1 MKERLSNI
9 IKWGLIRQFVF
20 IVSFLLMAPL
30 PARAEVV
37 YTSPP
42 SHNCLRPVRP
52 LEFLSQQQKNH
63 YIKDVKTYMNC
74 LRQFVEEQKETIRR
88 QQETIRRH
96 KEAAEAAIEEWN
108 NFLKELKRVTRPI
121 PEP

>member
-1 MKERLSNI
+1 MKERLSNV
-9 IKWGLIRQFVF
+9 IKWGLVRQFVF

-30 PARAEVV
+30 PTRAEVV

-63 YIKDVKTYMNC
+63 YIKDIKTYMNC
-74 LRQFVEEQKETIRR
+74 LRQFVEEQKEAIRGH
-88 QQETIRRH
+88 QQAIQRH
-96 KEAAEAAIEEWN
+96 KKAAEAAIEEWN
-108 NFLKELKRVTRPI
+108 DFAKGLKEL
-121 PEP
+121 E